1 MNSQP
6 VPFARLT
13 LVEWR
18 KQLDTRSGR
27 WLLITIALVVA
38 AVLAIMA
45 FIGDGA
51 TTFEALF
58 FGTSTPMS
66 ILLPVVGILA
76 ATSEWSQRTGLI
88 TFTLEPR
95 RTRVGLAKLTSAVG
109 SGVVFFA
116 VAVALAAV
124 FHLAVVAFA
133 GAEFAWDIPAGA
145 LWGGVLLTAIWMAQ
159 GIAFG
164 SLVQNSAG
172 AIVAFFVVPVAF
184 GIVGTLVSGMRDAMP
199 WIDISTAT
207 EPVMYDAAALTGE
220 QWAQVGTATA
230 IWVLLPLVLGLVRV
244 ARSEIK
250 SA

>member
-1 MNSQP
+1 MNTI
-6 VPFARLT
+6 PFARLT

-27 WLLITIALVVA
+27 WLLISIALLIA
-38 AVLAIMA
+38 AVLAVMA
-45 FIGDGA
+45 FIGDVA
-51 TTFEALF
+51 TTFPALF
-58 FGTSTPMS
+58 FGTSTPLS

-95 RTRVGLAKLTSAVG
+95 RTRVGLAKLTSALG

-116 VAVALAAV
+116 LAVGLAAA
-124 FHLAVVAFA
+124 FHVAVVAFTDA
-133 GAEFAWDIPAGA
+133 GFAWDLPAGA
-145 LWGGVLLTAIWMAQ
+145 LWGGLLLTVLWMAQ
-159 GIAFG
+159 GVAFG
-164 SLVQNSAG
+164 ALIQNSAG
-172 AIVAFFVVPVAF
+172 AIVAFFGLPVALALF
-184 GIVGTLVSGMRDAMP
+184 GPMVPALRDAMP
-199 WIDISTAT
+199 WIDLSTAT
-207 EPVMYDAAALTGE
+207 EPVMYDAAALTGN
-220 QWAQVGTATA
+220 QWAHLGTAIT